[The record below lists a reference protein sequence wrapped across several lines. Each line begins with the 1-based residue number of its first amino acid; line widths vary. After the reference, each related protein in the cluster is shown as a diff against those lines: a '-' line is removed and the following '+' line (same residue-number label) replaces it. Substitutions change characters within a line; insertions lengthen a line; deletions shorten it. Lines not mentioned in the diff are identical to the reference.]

1 MSQGCSFVWWGGCEK
16 LSLFNS
22 PIYSHTLFRTQ
33 PHTQTH
39 SLELTQTNVLP
50 LVFVLSKQDATHL
63 AHRLTSPH
71 AAPLGSGGARGP
83 QQQCP
88 RAEHAHAAYLKL
100 YTILQNPGLVVVLPD
115 GSSPGASS
123 LSACGL
129 LVDPCQLLHN
139 LNDLIHGGFTLHAT
153 AVIDLGSGDRKLL
166 GWGGRNPPTQP
177 EEQTGACKERDGS
190 T

>member
-1 MSQGCSFVWWGGCEK
+1 MYVCLVGGVK
-16 LSLFNS
+16 KSLFLFS
-22 PIYSHTLFRTQ
+22 YLQSHIV
-33 PHTQTH
+33 PHTATHANTLAGTNSDQCLAFGLCVVQTGCYTLGPQTH
-39 SLELTQTNVLP
+39 FTACGTFRV
-50 LVFVLSKQDATHL
+50 
-63 AHRLTSPH
+63 
-71 AAPLGSGGARGP
+71 GGGP

-88 RAEHAHAAYLKL
+88 GAEHAHTVYLKL

-115 GSSPGASS
+115 GSSAEPSS

-153 AVIDLGSGDRKLL
+153 AVINLGLGDRKLL
-166 GWGGRNPPTQP
+166 GGGQKSSDTTSVK
-177 EEQTGACKERDGS
+177 QTSACKERERS

>member
-1 MSQGCSFVWWGGCEK
+1 MFVCLVGGEKFSFY
-16 LSLFNS
+16 S

-63 AHRLTSPH
+63 AHRLTSLH
-71 AAPLGSGGARGP
+71 VAPSGLGGP

-88 RAEHAHAAYLKL
+88 RAEHAHTVYLKL

-115 GSSPGASS
+115 GSSPGPSS
-123 LSACGL
+123 LSVCGL

-166 GWGGRNPPTQP
+166 GGDRNPPT
-177 EEQTGACKERDGS
+177 
-190 T
+190 